1 MENAERASQDAMASP
16 ACAGEE
22 EAVRWLKPRGRN
34 GLRRRRARRPAG
46 KLTRLGATLGVGAVL
61 TVSSAQSAVG
71 PASLNHAADLVGAA
85 AIIDATTKAAREA
98 QDIAPLDASELVTVA
113 LAPAPEIDVRFDD
126 FVEAPAVP
134 AANHSNVVASIEFPI
149 VSRSEAQGARPA
161 ERGDDILSFD
171 GVKIRRSLVETILRA
186 ADVTGVDPTYM
197 MALADKESSF
207 LTDNKASTSSAE
219 GLFQFVEKTWLEMIR
234 DFGAKYGMEFA
245 AASVETVDGQPAVES
260 DSIKEWVLG
269 LRRNPYLSALMAAE
283 MLKRDKA
290 KIERRL
296 GRALNRSELYLMHFL
311 GAQSAGKLLE
321 LVSGK
326 PKQSAPRVFP
336 QAARANKSLFFA
348 RDKRKTRHLTVA
360 EVYNKIDRM
369 IDTRLD
375 RYEGVSA
382 FAPIEAASFG
392 SPF

>member
-1 MENAERASQDAMASP
+1 MDNAKRASKDAMASP

-171 GVKIRRSLVETILRA
+171 GVKIRRS
-186 ADVTGVDPTYM
+186 
-197 MALADKESSF
+197 
-207 LTDNKASTSSAE
+207 
-219 GLFQFVEKTWLEMIR
+219 
-234 DFGAKYGMEFA
+234 
-245 AASVETVDGQPAVES
+245 
-260 DSIKEWVLG
+260 
-269 LRRNPYLSALMAAE
+269 
-283 MLKRDKA
+283 
-290 KIERRL
+290 
-296 GRALNRSELYLMHFL
+296 
-311 GAQSAGKLLE
+311 
-321 LVSGK
+321 
-326 PKQSAPRVFP
+326 
-336 QAARANKSLFFA
+336 
-348 RDKRKTRHLTVA
+348 
-360 EVYNKIDRM
+360 
-369 IDTRLD
+369 
-375 RYEGVSA
+375 
-382 FAPIEAASFG
+382 
-392 SPF
+392 